1 MRISKYAAAVASL
14 FCVSLA
20 HAQTAHEQTAANLA
34 ALRGL
39 APVSALQASSG
50 GKVALKANLAV
61 TGAIQ
66 QGWAHQPTLRPFAE
80 EQQEALRDAFIT
92 GSNALELS
100 DGLGTSLEAA
110 YKADATCTSSDDGQ
124 TSNCTNLSPAIA
136 DFIAYASSLE
146 RSDAEA
152 AKFFFGNAT
161 LDGKAPVSAD
171 TMATLTKI
179 DGTPDIFGKA
189 YGLVAGSKGANPYG
203 NSRPFMT
210 EPRSLTYEGKD
221 YFGVPL
227 QNVAYLRGPVQ
238 DLTASP
244 SFPSGHTAYG
254 YTEALLLGI
263 LVPERYS
270 QMVVRGADYGNH
282 RIIIGAH
289 YTMDVLGGRTLAEY
303 DLAQLLANKPGY
315 VGEKRRGLALDDF
328 RQALE
333 LARAD
338 INKALTAGCGASVAI
353 CARND
358 HGRFADAGKDR
369 TFYEATQTYG
379 LPVVYTKMVSRT
391 EDVGKVAPEAGYL
404 LTAAFPYLS
413 LAQADAILTET
424 EGPGGRFLD
433 NGSAFGVY
441 SRLDL
446 YRASLRAMATKAA
459 R

>member
-1 MRISKYAAAVASL
+1 MRISKYATAVVSL

-20 HAQTAHEQTAANLA
+20 HAQTAANLA
-34 ALRGL
+34 ALQVL
-39 APVSALQASSG
+39 APVSALQASSE
-50 GKVALKANLAV
+50 GKAALKANLAV

-66 QGWAHQPTLRPFAE
+66 QGRAHQPTLRPFAE

-92 GSNALELS
+92 GANALELS

-110 YKADATCTSSDDGQ
+110 YKAGATCTSSDDGR
-124 TSNCTNLSPAIA
+124 TSNCTNVSPAVA
-136 DFIAYASSLE
+136 DFIAYTSSVE

-161 LDGKAPVSAD
+161 WDGKTPVSAD
-171 TMATLTKI
+171 TIAIMTKMG
-179 DGTPDIFGKA
+179 GTADIFGKA
-189 YGLVAGSKGANPYG
+189 YGLAAGSQGANPYG

-210 EPRSLTYEGKD
+210 EPRSLRYEGKD

-227 QNVAYLRGPVQ
+227 ANTAYLRGPVQ

-244 SFPSGHTAYG
+244 SYPSGHTAYG

-315 VGEKRRGLALDDF
+315 VGEKRRGLALEDF
-328 RQALE
+328 HKALE

-338 INKALTAGCGASVAI
+338 IDKALIAGCGASVAV
-353 CARND
+353 CARKD
-358 HGRFADAGKDR
+358 HGRFADAAKDR
-369 TFYEATQTYG
+369 AFYEVTQTYG
-379 LPVVYTKMVSRT
+379 LPVVYMKMASGT

-404 LTAAFPYLS
+404 LTAAFPDLS

-424 EGPGGRFLD
+424 EGPGGGFLD